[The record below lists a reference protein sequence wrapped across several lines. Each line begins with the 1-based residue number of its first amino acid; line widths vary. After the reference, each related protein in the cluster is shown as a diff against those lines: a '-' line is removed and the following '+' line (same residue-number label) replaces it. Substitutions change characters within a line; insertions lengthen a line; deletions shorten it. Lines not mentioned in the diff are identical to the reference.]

1 MIDNYANPETVYS
14 IPTADFVEAFVTLNE
29 CVEDFIVYDFSLL
42 RAVYFLLN

>member
-1 MIDNYANPETVYS
+1 VIDNHANPETVNS

-29 CVEDFIVYDFSLL
+29 GVEDFIFYDFSLL